1 MITMIL
7 LLSVVSIIGCILFII
22 RTKRLI
28 ATLKRAEQGDP
39 EAQYQAALWYYH
51 GKINIKK
58 DWQKAFEYFALA
70 AQTGHTKALN
80 ALGALYRAGHGTPKD
95 ETKAFACYQK
105 TAEQGD
111 FEGMIN
117 LAVLYR
123 MQKEDKQAF
132 DWLKKAADKGSPLGQ
147 RMLAEFYY
155 AGIGTDAN
163 EQEGFKYYT
172 LAAQQGEPTAV
183 AFLKKRDPHLRFHKP
198 V

>member
-1 MITMIL
+1 MIL
-7 LLSVVSIIGCILFII
+7 NLCLIICFMVFFIYMSAA
-22 RTKRLI
+22 RRS
-28 ATLKRAEQGDP
+28 AHTLYAAKQGDP

-58 DWQKAFEYFALA
+58 DWQKVFEYFSLA

-105 TAEQGD
+105 TAEQSD